1 MEIPEYDQD
10 PTSDELMAEY
20 EAQQQ
25 ADEARLV
32 AQHRDERLAASIHE
46 LIQLANRAATS
57 PAADRELRRVMGA
70 MLSGTT
76 RAR

>member
-10 PTSDELMAEY
+10 PTSDELMAKY

-32 AQHRDERLAASIHE
+32 AQHQDERLAASIHE

-57 PAADRELRRVMGA
+57 PAANQELRRVMGE
-70 MLSGTT
+70 MFGGTS